1 MANVVHL
8 SVALIATDRCSATLP
23 SVHWTPDTLPRH
35 QSRALLALIDSLC
48 PANMQTQLSFS
59 ATNRGSPLS
68 VANSVHICENMC
80 MHCNFQAC
88 PLTFLYNENTSK
100 NTKVMLKRHPTRQL
114 VSDSRKKLRKQKLN
128 RTCCPLQCTKKEFG
142 KSFLRRRHLLSVS
155 LSVFSTSRDISVG
168 KTTSLVV
175 FGCTKRTAFSPSFV
189 FASAP
194 SSLFV
199 YGKTLSS
206 SGNNIFTVLFPKS
219 YLYLTATCYC
229 SSSTVFS
236 KLYSVCSRTHRL
248 SWPFIIEPFSV
259 FCPAKWTALTRRQKT
274 KKCGSEPFL

>member
-1 MANVVHL
+1 MALPLGSIECHIAIYRFQLSICTAVCPLAPFLSFPFLAEAASLCLWSSGLIRLAQLPFHWPVAESSIRLPVANAVHL

-128 RTCCPLQCTKKEFG
+128 RTCCPLQCTKKRIWQVVSAQT
-142 KSFLRRRHLLSVS
+142 SFAVCQSFCLLNFERHI
-155 LSVFSTSRDISVG
+155 SR
-168 KTTSLVV
+168 
-175 FGCTKRTAFSPSFV
+175 
-189 FASAP
+189 
-194 SSLFV
+194 
-199 YGKTLSS
+199 
-206 SGNNIFTVLFPKS
+206 
-219 YLYLTATCYC
+219 
-229 SSSTVFS
+229 
-236 KLYSVCSRTHRL
+236 
-248 SWPFIIEPFSV
+248 
-259 FCPAKWTALTRRQKT
+259 
-274 KKCGSEPFL
+274 